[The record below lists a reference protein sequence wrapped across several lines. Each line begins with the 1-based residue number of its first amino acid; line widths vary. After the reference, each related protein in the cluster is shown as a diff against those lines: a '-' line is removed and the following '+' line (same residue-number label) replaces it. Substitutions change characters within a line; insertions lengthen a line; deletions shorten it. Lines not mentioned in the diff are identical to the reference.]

1 MHATSRLLRLTH
13 SLFPINFFS
22 YVTYFLLSHFPFPTS
37 DVLLLIPDRNP
48 PERKLPRFWKPF
60 GLPEGLARA

>member
-1 MHATSRLLRLTH
+1 MLLRVYYVLLTPYFL
-13 SLFPINFFS
+13 SISFLMLLTSYFPISHFLLPMS
-22 YVTYFLLSHFPFPTS
+22 YFLF
-37 DVLLLIPDRNP
+37 PDRNP